1 MRKFAGTDA
10 LGQPFRL
17 AGSNNEWVT
26 PVYLCNEVSQVE
38 GIRIVIIKQE
48 DHREGEVFYAAAESM
63 RNSWISVMVHSMK
76 LQAITQ
82 KMAIQLR
89 QRK

>member
-10 LGQPFRL
+10 LGQTFRL

-26 PVYLCNEVSQVE
+26 AVYLCNEVSQVE

-48 DHREGEVFYAAAESM
+48 DHREGGSFLGGS
-63 RNSWISVMVHSMK
+63 RVHEK
-76 LQAITQ
+76 
-82 KMAIQLR
+82 
-89 QRK
+89 

>member
-10 LGQPFRL
+10 LGQPVRFT
-17 AGSNNEWVT
+17 GGDDEWFASC
-26 PVYLCNEVSQVE
+26 YLRDEVGKVE

-48 DHREGEVFYAAAESM
+48 DHREAESFYAAAESM
-63 RNSWISVMVHSMK
+63 RNSWISVMVHNMK

-89 QRK
+89 HRR

>member
-10 LGQPFRL
+10 LGQTFRL

-26 PVYLCNEVSQVE
+26 AVYLCNEVSQVE

-48 DHREGEVFYAAAESM
+48 DHREAESFYAAAESR
-63 RNSWISVMVHSMK
+63 RNSWISVMVQSMK

-89 QRK
+89 QRR

>member
-1 MRKFAGTDA
+1 MRKLARTDA
-10 LGQPFRL
+10 LREPFRL
-17 AGSNNEWVT
+17 AGSKNEWVT
-26 PVYLCNEVSQVE
+26 AVYLCNEVSQVE

-63 RNSWISVMVHSMK
+63 RNSWISVMVQSMK

-82 KMAIQLR
+82 KIAIQLR
-89 QRK
+89 QRR

>member
-10 LGQPFRL
+10 LGQSFCL

-26 PVYLCNEVSQVE
+26 AVYLCNEVSQVE

-48 DHREGEVFYAAAESM
+48 DHREAGSFLCGS
-63 RNSWISVMVHSMK
+63 RVHEK
-76 LQAITQ
+76 
-82 KMAIQLR
+82 
-89 QRK
+89 